1 MQYVG
6 SIFLSRTKVNP
17 LTKIFR
23 QGATCQK
30 SLAEFAAR
38 RRQIKCNPFFAGACT
53 WQKILLS
60 LQVWNLFAFSEQ
72 IMRAADLKAFCP
84 KRASPFFESIWTVLA
99 TPSAKSFCPK
109 SRGVEA
115 YLQVFQCPG
124 QKGLRLFWTVST
136 PLRKVFAEGL
146 KHIYRL
152 FSRAWTQSA
161 FR

>member
-1 MQYVG
+1 ME
-6 SIFLSRTKVNP
+6 S
-17 LTKIFR
+17 
-23 QGATCQK
+23 
-30 SLAEFAAR
+30 
-38 RRQIKCNPFFAGACT
+38 FFAGACT

-72 IMRAADLKAFCP
+72 IMRAADCK
-84 KRASPFFESIWTVLA
+84 PFV
-99 TPSAKSFCPK
+99 
-109 SRGVEA
+109 
-115 YLQVFQCPG
+115 